1 MKKSSARFQI
11 IGFIFTSIAG
21 TLLHFLYDWTN
32 QSILTAPF
40 SAVNESTW
48 EHMKLLFFPLFI
60 YTIYEYGKIG
70 RKYSGFMCV
79 KLIGT
84 LTGLVLIPA
93 IYYTYTGALGIT
105 ADWFN
110 ISIYYIVAAAVYF
123 LEYTLLK
130 NQQPGGRFANASFV
144 ILCIIGLLFVVF
156 TFVQPE
162 IPLFRDPATGQYGI
176 EHI

>member
-1 MKKSSARFQI
+1 MKKSLARFQI
-11 IGFIFTSIAG
+11 IGFVFTSIAG

-48 EHMKLLFFPLFI
+48 EHIKLLFFPLFI
-60 YTIYEYGKIG
+60 YTIYEYRKIG
-70 RKYSGFMCV
+70 SKYSSFMCV

-84 LTGLVLIPA
+84 LTGLILIPA
-93 IYYTYTGALGIT
+93 IYYTYTGILGT
-105 ADWFN
+105 SADWFN

-123 LEYTLLK
+123 FEYRLLK
-130 NQQPGGRFANASFV
+130 NQQLSCRFSVAAF
-144 ILCIIGLLFVVF
+144 IIMCAIGLLFVVF

-162 IPLFRDPATGQYGI
+162 IPLFRDPVTGQYGI
-176 EHI
+176 EQI